1 MKTLGVIVL
10 LVALVAGFGFYRGWF
25 SVAANNADDKSKFT
39 LTVDN
44 EKVQID
50 RKAATEKAADLG
62 AQAKDQIAGPGGT
75 TDASATAEKVDSP
88 KNRIGDEFDT
98 QAANRHEGTV
108 VSVGDELKMMDN
120 EGNEHGHTVAANV
133 TVTCDGKASSAAD
146 LKPGM
151 KIRVTTDSA
160 TPNMVTRI
168 EALDRSDTFETS

>member
-1 MKTLGVIVL
+1 MKALGVVVL

-62 AQAKDQIAGPGGT
+62 AQAKDKVAGPGGS
-75 TDASATAEKVDSP
+75 TDASTTAEKLDSP
-88 KNRIGDEFDT
+88 ANRTGDYVDAP
-98 QAANRHEGTV
+98 AANRHDGTV
-108 VSVGDELKMMDN
+108 VSVGDELRMMDN

-133 TVTCDGKASSAAD
+133 TVTCDGKTSSAAD

-160 TPNMVTRI
+160 APHMVTRI
-168 EALDRSDTFETS
+168 EALDQSDTFETG